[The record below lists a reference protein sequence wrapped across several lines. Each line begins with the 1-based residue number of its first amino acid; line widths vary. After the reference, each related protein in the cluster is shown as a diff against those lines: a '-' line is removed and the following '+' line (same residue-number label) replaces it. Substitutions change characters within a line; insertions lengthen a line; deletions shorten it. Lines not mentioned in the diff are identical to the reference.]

1 MSETPE
7 QRRQLKRRY
16 QEILLYLNQIA
27 EKTGLSAYQIADC
40 AAGNVQLGR
49 TDTQKILDAFESLDA
64 PERGDTNK
72 KKPSMPRSKN
82 SPNTRGEPSITPDRA
97 IQLLWEQIEKGR
109 HLETLS
115 PLHTGDFENWDN
127 TTKNIVE
134 WAFGENHRNV
144 DHFAYQ
150 EAPTT
155 YLAQS
160 ANQLSARHKEELHL
174 KIPAL
179 VGYIEQ
185 LKMKSS
191 ESLSGLPETAA
202 SSSKVFI
209 VHGHNKAIKYELAHS
224 LQNAGV
230 DVTILDE
237 QTNEGR
243 TILEKLADHATEAG
257 FAVVLL
263 SADDVGRA
271 KSETVDNPR
280 ARQNVVFEL
289 GLFCGLLGRKRVC
302 AVREKGVEMPSDLHG
317 LVYIEYDPAGS
328 WKHLVA
334 KEINSAGIKVDFSKL

>member
-1 MSETPE
+1 
-7 QRRQLKRRY
+7 
-16 QEILLYLNQIA
+16 
-27 EKTGLSAYQIADC
+27 
-40 AAGNVQLGR
+40 
-49 TDTQKILDAFESLDA
+49 
-64 PERGDTNK
+64 
-72 KKPSMPRSKN
+72 MPRRKN

-97 IQLLWEQIEKGR
+97 IQLLWETIEKGR

-127 TTKNIVE
+127 TTRISWKGRSEKTIGMSTTSLSRG
-134 WAFGENHRNV
+134 ANHVFSSERQPIIGSPQRRV
-144 DHFAYQ
+144 ALKFR
-150 EAPTT
+150 
-155 YLAQS
+155 
-160 ANQLSARHKEELHL
+160 LSS
-174 KIPAL
+174 I
-179 VGYIEQ
+179 IEQ

-243 TILEKLADHATEAG
+243 TILEKLADHATQAG

-271 KSETVDNPR
+271 KSETGESSSKTECCFRTGTFWDFLVES
-280 ARQNVVFEL
+280 VFVLYVKRESRCHL
-289 GLFCGLLGRKRVC
+289 TDMVLSKSNMILVGR
-302 AVREKGVEMPSDLHG
+302 
-317 LVYIEYDPAGS
+317 GS
-328 WKHLVA
+328 IL
-334 KEINSAGIKVDFSKL
+334 